1 MPAEWLADGAQGDF
15 EVIASMLDQMDA
27 AVASG
32 EYEAAE
38 SSRLEAYAFLETG
51 PEARLMAF
59 APQLKLELEDL
70 FWNGQGQH
78 KGLAYLIK
86 NRAPAAEI
94 RAALLAVILVGAP
107 NQPTIP
113 PQPAGLSRR
122 FPFAKVVPF
131 LWGNNTPLYPP
142 IFVPKMGGDPCFFG
156 QNATCENT
164 NLFLGTIRYILNTDF
179 ESIRIVTG

>member
-59 APQLKLELEDL
+59 APQLKLELENL

-113 PQPAGLSRR
+113 PQPAGLSCR
-122 FPFAKVVPF
+122 FLFAKVGPF
-131 LWGNNTPLYPP
+131 LGGNTPFLPP
-142 IFVPKMGGDPCFFG
+142 FFVPKMGGDPCSFG
-156 QNATCENT
+156 QNAACENT
-164 NLFLGTIRYILNTDF
+164 NLFLGAIRYILNTDF